1 MEAVVLFPAGP
12 RDVIVDGENLFETS
26 RRLYERALSDPSAL
40 GEASFPTLD
49 EVIRF
54 VLHEE
59 GYDPRDI
66 TLIPLGTRR
75 LDHRCG
81 HHPEDTEYCARL
93 ASLYAER
100 EWGVRTEDPVI
111 LRKDPN
117 RFEVFREIEDVL
129 KALHRREDL
138 KRSELYAYV
147 GGAHPNVGW
156 AIRLIGA
163 TLWEDRFHP
172 LRALDGS
179 VEVEPSPLILPM
191 KTMKRVLV
199 EHGLF
204 EVAAGIAERFSA
216 YEDRMEP
223 VYLRARDSELNFNYG
238 EARRLYAEV
247 ARSAHLDELRHNAR
261 RRLRKLKDAEK
272 DPMRRIIHHMRVV
285 LENARYQ
292 WIRGEF
298 GDFIVR
304 LSMLYENYTQA
315 CFMLLYER
323 LSGERVT
330 TSDPVKLAGLL
341 ADLLGSSE
349 ELSEAVEKR
358 LDSDIEGVLKEL
370 RGEEGEGRAVL
381 AFLHV
386 AQKVLSAALE
396 ADVAEK
402 NVFGP
407 LSRYIRVLSCSEL
420 RKARHLFA
428 HEGRGV
434 SREDVERIAKAMAK
448 PCRANFGT
456 IDELLSFLEEGID
469 RLELA
474 VSEVRGTGRGS

>member
-12 RDVIVDGENLFETS
+12 QDVIVGNGNLFEKS

-40 GEASFPTLD
+40 REASFPTLD
-49 EVIRF
+49 AVIRF

-66 TLIPLGTRR
+66 TVISLGTRR

-81 HHPEDTEYCARL
+81 HHPKDTEYCARL
-93 ASLYAER
+93 ASLYAEK
-100 EWGVRTEDPVI
+100 EWDVRAEDPVI

-117 RFEVFREIEDVL
+117 RFEVLREIEDVL

-172 LRALDGS
+172 LGVLDGS

-191 KTMKRVLV
+191 KTMKCVLI

-223 VYLRARDSELNFNYG
+223 VYLRARDSELNFNYE

-247 ARSAHLDELRHNAR
+247 VRSAHLDELRHDAR

-272 DPMRRIIHHMRVV
+272 DPMRRIIHHMKVV

-330 TSDPVKLAGLL
+330 SSDPVKLAGML
-341 ADLLGSSE
+341 ADLLSSSE
-349 ELSEAVEKR
+349 ELSKAVEKK
-358 LDSDIEGVLKEL
+358 LDSNIEEVLKEL

-386 AQKVLSAALE
+386 AQKIMSAALE
-396 ADVAEK
+396 ADITEK

-407 LSRYIRVLSCSEL
+407 LSKYIRVLSCSEL

-434 SREDVERIAKAMAK
+434 SREDVEQIVKAMIK
-448 PCRANFGT
+448 PCRANFET
-456 IDELLSFLEEGID
+456 IDELLSFLGEGID
-469 RLELA
+469 CLELA